1 MPPEQTRAGHR
12 RFYPLYHFIVVPILV
27 ANFIARIVYA
37 YRYPSKL
44 NYWEILIA
52 LVLVLFALVA
62 RIMTLSVQDRVI
74 RLEETL
80 RLQRCLPDE
89 LRGRIGEL
97 STGQLIGMRFCSDA
111 ELPELTRTV
120 LDDKVYGREDI
131 KKRIKSWRPD
141 VAPRA

>member
-1 MPPEQTRAGHR
+1 MPPEQSLSSHR
-12 RFYPLYHFIVVPILV
+12 RFYPLYHFLIIPILGV
-27 ANFIARIVYA
+27 NFIARIVYA
-37 YRYPSKL
+37 YRYRSKL
-44 NYWEILIA
+44 NYWEIVIA

-62 RIMTLSVQDRVI
+62 RIMTLRVQDRLI

-80 RLQRCLPDE
+80 RLQRCLPDD

-111 ELPELTRTV
+111 ELPELTRAV